1 MHLKGQRLHGIF
13 LPRCIPEVIR
23 SHVQPS
29 RQVQCFAFT
38 DDHLP
43 EPLAHVHHGRPP
55 MIGINTGHQVTQ
67 SQLGDIN
74 GNQRQIACLDQCNQL
89 TNERLS
95 GGNHVNQVPAA
106 TGSIFRKRKYIADC
120 IGRIEIENVLEF
132 PLQGIT
138 KLRVFNALRALQ
150 LEHLVLIHR

>member
-1 MHLKGQRLHGIF
+1 
-13 LPRCIPEVIR
+13 
-23 SHVQPS
+23 
-29 RQVQCFAFT
+29 
-38 DDHLP
+38 
-43 EPLAHVHHGRPP
+43 

-74 GNQRQIACLDQCNQL
+74 GNQCQIACLDQSNQL
-89 TNERLS
+89 TNERLPGS
-95 GGNHVNQVPAA
+95 NHVNQVPAA
-106 TGSIFRKRKYIADC
+106 TRSIFRKRKHIADC

-138 KLRVFNALRALQ
+138 KLRVFHALRALQ